1 MSNKVYLMTQFKEQ
15 NQNLGFTLIETAFVL
30 IIVSLL
36 MGAIL
41 KGQQLIN
48 IAKEKQL
55 EADFSN
61 IPLMIYSYQDKFKAV
76 PGDDKNAALH
86 FSGNTT
92 SVKNGDGDGL
102 ITGNWFDFNPAN
114 DNAIIWQHLRLAGLM
129 SGETDMQLPDYLPK
143 SSLGKAI
150 DIHSGSDNPNASPI
164 LNANGTALKG
174 TYVMCSRGI
183 SGDLAI
189 SMDIRLD
196 DGNPSSGHVLAT
208 PDSAALTAAASP
220 STIGTNTFS
229 DISPNGLYI
238 VCMAV

>member
-1 MSNKVYLMTQFKEQ
+1 MTQYKRH
-15 NQNLGFTLIETAFVL
+15 NRCIGFTLIETAIVL

-36 MGAIL
+36 LGAIL

-76 PGDDKNAALH
+76 PGDDKNAASH
-86 FSGNTT
+86 FSGNTA
-92 SVKNGDGDGL
+92 SVKNGDGEGL
-102 ITGNWFDFNPAN
+102 IAGNWFEFNQAS
-114 DNAIIWQHLRLAGLM
+114 DNTIIWQHLRLAGLM
-129 SGETDMQLPDYLPK
+129 SGETDIQLPDYLPK

-150 DIHSGSDNPNASPI
+150 DIHSGSDNPNISPI
-164 LNANGTALKG
+164 LNANGDALKG
-174 TYVMCSRGI
+174 SYVICSRGI

-196 DGNPSSGHVLAT
+196 DGDPSRGHLLAT
-208 PDSAALTAAASP
+208 PDSEVFIAAASP
-220 STIGTNTFS
+220 STIGTNTSS
-229 DISPNGLYI
+229 DILPDGQYI
-238 VCMAV
+238 VCMGV

>member
-1 MSNKVYLMTQFKEQ
+1 MIHYNGHIKNS
-15 NQNLGFTLIETAFVL
+15 GFTLIETAIVL
-30 IIVSLL
+30 IIVTLL

-55 EADFSN
+55 EADFNN

-76 PGDDKNAALH
+76 PGDDKNAVLH
-86 FSGNTT
+86 FSGNTD
-92 SVKNGDGDGL
+92 SVKNGDGEGL

-114 DNAIIWQHLRLAGLM
+114 DNTIIWQHLRLAGLM
-129 SGETDMQLPDYLPK
+129 SGETDMYSPDYLPK

-150 DIHSGSDNPNASPI
+150 DIHSGSDDPNTSPI
-164 LNANGTALKG
+164 LNANGNALKG
-174 TYVMCSRGI
+174 TYVICSRGI

-196 DGNPSSGHVLAT
+196 DGNPSSGHLLVT
-208 PDSAALTAAASP
+208 PDSGTFKAAASP
-220 STIGTNTFS
+220 STIGTGTAS
-229 DISPNGLYI
+229 DISPDGQYI
-238 VCMAV
+238 VCMAI